1 MFAEIKSSAC
11 RIVINCQLDDQIES
25 PTDFSHFDPIC
36 LALAPPTDR
45 GRVDARTDGR
55 KSAAACAP
63 QQQQQQRGGEE
74 QEQEATAATAVGS
87 CDGRDFRRRRRRRSP
102 LSYPQSVSHSIRPP
116 PSLPAC
122 QPGRGDRRRRRRPAC
137 RAVTTSPR
145 IFAVGIHSC
154 SLSKTLPKVRRIFSP
169 ELNAPRGLTQL
180 SRSEAAVGATPTAEQ
195 DIIERRHQ
203 ATLEQRLSSP
213 LLSNGGTHDDGDDP
227 RNKETS

>member
-36 LALAPPTDR
+36 LAPPTSPVPDR

-87 CDGRDFRRRRRRRSP
+87 CDGRDFRRRRPWRSP
-102 LSYPQSVSHSIRPP
+102 SLTRSQSLNPSSSFFACLPARPRRPP
-116 PSLPAC
+116 PPPPARLPSCNHIPTDLRRWNSQLQSLQDSSEGQTDFFSRA
-122 QPGRGDRRRRRRPAC
+122 QRPA
-137 RAVTTSPR
+137 RFDTA
-145 IFAVGIHSC
+145 
-154 SLSKTLPKVRRIFSP
+154 LP
-169 ELNAPRGLTQL
+169 
-180 SRSEAAVGATPTAEQ
+180 
-195 DIIERRHQ
+195 
-203 ATLEQRLSSP
+203 
-213 LLSNGGTHDDGDDP
+213 
-227 RNKETS
+227 